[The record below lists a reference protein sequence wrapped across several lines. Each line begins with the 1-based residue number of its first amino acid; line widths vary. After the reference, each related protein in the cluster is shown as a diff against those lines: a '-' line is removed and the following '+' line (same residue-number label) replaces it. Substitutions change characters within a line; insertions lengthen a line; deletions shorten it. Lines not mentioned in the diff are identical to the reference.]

1 MALSETSSRGVAK
14 AENFDFAGWYGDDE
28 FDPLESEDTI
38 SILNRYIEEAEV
50 PLDKSLVKKIM
61 HEVYQEACEII

>member
-1 MALSETSSRGVAK
+1 MSSTGTNEATFPTLKGETVKKHEAR
-14 AENFDFAGWYGDDE
+14 
-28 FDPLESEDTI
+28 
-38 SILNRYIEEAEV
+38 RYIEEAEV